1 MMGLKVYLLI
11 ALAVSCHGLPRTT
24 EDVVPE
30 RQTMLL
36 QHTAAFTTMSPTAFI
51 SAMTSSGGNEA
62 TCRSFADETIKTID
76 KTVTST
82 QGEVDAIETGHSCA
96 ALGQD
101 AVKAEEA
108 KVAAAKLVVQ
118 NAKADVA
125 SKTIAKDTAASA
137 PYTVTFDLMSTSQPN
152 CLDVSGE
159 SSYLAVKNAR
169 DTAIAE
175 LEAAVTALTAAN
187 TKVTGTEASLATVVT
202 EASRL
207 ESGCLCRIHKEQKAA
222 WAEASTATAAHAA
235 DWKSAHEII
244 CALDKTTTC
253 TVPTCPTL
261 TKPTLAAGVSD
272 AACTGVTSQYAVTG
286 AALNS
291 DPASSLGVT
300 WIVSP
305 GPGAPGG
312 SLGNTCNAVCNSQ
325 SGSSCVREG
334 IRLVALQSNCAFQ
347 MAATGSSGCTL
358 CTPSGS
364 TNDYCFPGQS
374 ADGGSY
380 YDSSWSTASFTCDT
394 AFDRELQILCPCTHQ

>member
-24 EDVVPE
+24 EEVVPE

-51 SAMTSSGGNEA
+51 SAMTSSGGTEA

-76 KTVTST
+76 TTVKST

-108 KVAAAKLVVQ
+108 KVVAAKLVVQ

-125 SKTIAKDTAASA
+125 SKTDAKDTAASA

-207 ESGCLCRIHKEQKAA
+207 ESGCLCRIQKEQKAA
-222 WAEASTATAAHAA
+222 WAAASTATAAHAA
-235 DWKSAHEII
+235 DWKQAHEVI
-244 CALDKTTTC
+244 CALDKTATC
-253 TVPTCPTL
+253 TVPSCPTV
-261 TKPTLAAGVSD
+261 TQPTLAAGVANAPCENKYTCTQSYYCTTRGPWERNSAGHSD
-272 AACTGVTSQYAVTG
+272 PETDVVEACNADPKCTGYTY
-286 AALNS
+286 
-291 DPASSLGVT
+291 
-300 WIVSP
+300 
-305 GPGAPGG
+305 
-312 SLGNTCNAVCNSQ
+312 NADH
-325 SGSSCVREG
+325 SGS
-334 IRLVALQSNCAFQ
+334 ALSTCYQTTYPGTGHQWQRYAGTLKLCQRARYQ
-347 MAATGSSGCTL
+347 AA
-358 CTPSGS
+358 
-364 TNDYCFPGQS
+364 N
-374 ADGGSY
+374 
-380 YDSSWSTASFTCDT
+380 
-394 AFDRELQILCPCTHQ
+394 

>member
-1 MMGLKVYLLI
+1 MGAFKTTQSTWETQRAHMMGLKVYLLI

-24 EDVVPE
+24 EEVVPE

-51 SAMTSSGGNEA
+51 SAMTSSGGTEA

-76 KTVTST
+76 TTVKST
-82 QGEVDAIETGHSCA
+82 QEQVDAIETGDGCA

-125 SKTIAKDTAASA
+125 SKTDAKDKAASA

-207 ESGCLCRIHKEQKAA
+207 ESGCLCRIQKEQKAA
-222 WAEASTATAAHAA
+222 WAAASTATAVHAA
-235 DWKSAHEII
+235 DWKQAHEVI
-244 CALDKTTTC
+244 CALDIASTC
-253 TVPTCPTL
+253 NVPTCPTV
-261 TKPTLAAGVSD
+261 TQPTLAAGVANAPCENKYTCTQSYYCEHGSEGPWQRSSATNYPETD
-272 AACTGVTSQYAVTG
+272 VVEVCNADPKCTGYTY
-286 AALNS
+286 
-291 DPASSLGVT
+291 
-300 WIVSP
+300 
-305 GPGAPGG
+305 
-312 SLGNTCNAVCNSQ
+312 NADH
-325 SGSSCVREG
+325 SGSNMYTCYQTTYPG
-334 IRLVALQSNCAFQ
+334 TGYQSQHYSGTLKLCQRARYQ
-347 MAATGSSGCTL
+347 AA
-358 CTPSGS
+358 
-364 TNDYCFPGQS
+364 N
-374 ADGGSY
+374 
-380 YDSSWSTASFTCDT
+380 
-394 AFDRELQILCPCTHQ
+394 

>member
-1 MMGLKVYLLI
+1 MGAFKTTQSTWETQRAHMMGLKVYLLI

-24 EDVVPE
+24 EEVVPE
-30 RQTMLL
+30 RQTMLQ
-36 QHTAAFTTMSPTAFI
+36 QHTAAFTSMSPTAFI
-51 SAMTSSGGNEA
+51 SAMTSSGGTEA

-76 KTVTST
+76 KTVTAT
-82 QGEVDAIETGHSCA
+82 QGEVDAIETGDGCA

-175 LEAAVTALTAAN
+175 LETAVTALTAAK
-187 TKVTGTEASLATVVT
+187 TKATDVVK

-235 DWKSAHEII
+235 DWKSAHEVI
-244 CALDKTTTC
+244 CALDKTATC
-253 TVPTCPTL
+253 TVPSCPTV
-261 TKPTLAAGVSD
+261 TQPTLAPGV
-272 AACTGVTSQYAVTG
+272 
-286 AALNS
+286 
-291 DPASSLGVT
+291 
-300 WIVSP
+300 
-305 GPGAPGG
+305 
-312 SLGNTCNAVCNSQ
+312 
-325 SGSSCVREG
+325 
-334 IRLVALQSNCAFQ
+334 
-347 MAATGSSGCTL
+347 ATADSEH
-358 CTPSGS
+358 CTPEP
-364 TNDYCFPGQS
+364 TNAPTPPPCNPYRCS
-374 ADGGSY
+374 AK
-380 YDSSWSTASFTCDT
+380 
-394 AFDRELQILCPCTHQ
+394 

>member
-235 DWKSAHEII
+235 DWKSAHEVI
-244 CALDKTTTC
+244 CALDKTATC
-253 TVPTCPTL
+253 TVPSCPTV
-261 TKPTLAAGVSD
+261 TQPTLAAGVATADSEHCTIAPTATPTNAPTPPPTCNRYACSWSNMRPYCIMSD
-272 AACTGVTSQYAVTG
+272 YGMKCCGNHHYDSDHCSDLTPGSQYCT
-286 AALNS
+286 
-291 DPASSLGVT
+291 
-300 WIVSP
+300 
-305 GPGAPGG
+305 
-312 SLGNTCNAVCNSQ
+312 
-325 SGSSCVREG
+325 
-334 IRLVALQSNCAFQ
+334 
-347 MAATGSSGCTL
+347 SSGVQGNGC
-358 CTPSGS
+358 
-364 TNDYCFPGQS
+364 
-374 ADGGSY
+374 
-380 YDSSWSTASFTCDT
+380 
-394 AFDRELQILCPCTHQ
+394 